1 MKFLAIILIIGGLI
15 WYFNDDESQY
25 YDDYQS
31 SGSSSY
37 SSRNCLEPEN
47 PYGSGSGHYAGFEW
61 AENKSPLYCT
71 GNSNS
76 FIEGCEE
83 YLYQLENYENCAD
96 R

>member
-1 MKFLAIILIIGGLI
+1 MIGGLI
-15 WYFNDDESQY
+15 WYFNDDEPQY

-37 SSRNCLEPEN
+37 SSKNCLEPEN

-61 AENKSPLYCT
+61 AENRSPSYCT

-83 YLYQLENYENCAD
+83 YLYQLENYENCVSE
-96 R
+96 

>member
-1 MKFLAIILIIGGLI
+1 MIKFLAIILIIGGLI
-15 WYFNDDESQY
+15 WYFNDDEPQH
-25 YDDYQS
+25 YDDYQL

-37 SSRNCLEPEN
+37 GSKNCLEPEN

-61 AENKSPLYCT
+61 GENGNSCG

-83 YLYQLENYENCAD
+83 YLSQLEDYEKCIN
-96 R
+96 